1 MKKSRF
7 NLMGEFQFISAEE
20 QLGEIPLSKDI
31 GVIAVVAMSKNYSC
45 SRSRIT
51 DMLWSDRC
59 DGQARASL
67 RHSLWLLKKVFNKS
81 SADLLQID
89 RKRVCLNPELC
100 SIDVGDFLKLSE
112 SSRRVDLEQAISIY
126 RGEFLEGL
134 VIRDI
139 VWDEWLGIERER
151 LKLKYAESLSTLS
164 EHYLAEQDVKN
175 LIHTGRRLIDHD
187 HLCEEGHR
195 ALMGGYTLA
204 HQKSLALKQYERYR
218 ETIQAELN
226 SNPEP
231 EIQELYERIKNGE
244 IFLNP
249 GTIACW
255 IR

>member
-1 MKKSRF
+1 MNRSRF
-7 NLMGEFQFISAEE
+7 NLMGEFQFISGEE
-20 QLGEIPLSKDI
+20 QFGEISLSKDI
-31 GVIAVVAMSKNYSC
+31 GVIAVIAMSKKYSC
-45 SRSRIT
+45 SRSRII

-59 DGQARASL
+59 DEQARASL
-67 RHSLWLLKKVFNKS
+67 RHSLWLLKKVLNKS

-89 RKRVCLNPELC
+89 RKRVSLNPELC
-100 SIDVGDFLKLSE
+100 SIDVVDFLELSE
-112 SSRRVDLEQAISIY
+112 SNRRVDLEQAISIY
-126 RGEFLEGL
+126 RGELLEGL
-134 VIRDI
+134 VIRDVI
-139 VWDEWLGIERER
+139 WDQWLGIERES

-164 EHYLAEQDVKN
+164 EHYLAEHDIKK

-218 ETIQAELN
+218 ETIQAEFN

-231 EIQELYERIKNGE
+231 KIQELYERLKNDE
-244 IFLNP
+244 IFPNL
-249 GTIACW
+249 GTTACW